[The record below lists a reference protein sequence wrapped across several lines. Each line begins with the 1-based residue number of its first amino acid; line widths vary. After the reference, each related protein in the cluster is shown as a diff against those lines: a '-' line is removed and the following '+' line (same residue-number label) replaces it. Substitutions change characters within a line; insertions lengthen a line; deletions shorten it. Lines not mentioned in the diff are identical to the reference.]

1 MADITSASQA
11 EASPTPPLSLPACS
25 SDQGAEAPA
34 RTAWVLLDEASQ
46 ELVRAEAIVA
56 LLASE
61 MEASRHQLYAAQTA
75 GEFLQAVSERIA
87 QAQDMIGVA
96 GARDGKA

>member
-1 MADITSASQA
+1 MVDITSASQA
-11 EASPTPPLSLPACS
+11 EASPTPPLSPPANS
-25 SDQGAEAPA
+25 GDPGAEGSA

-75 GEFLQAVSERIA
+75 GEFLHAVSERIA
-87 QAQDMIGVA
+87 QARDTIGLAASRNVE
-96 GARDGKA
+96 G

>member
-1 MADITSASQA
+1 MPDTTSTSQA
-11 EASPTPPLSLPACS
+11 EASPTPPLSTSACS
-25 SDQGAEAPA
+25 SDQGAEASA

-75 GEFLQAVSERIA
+75 GEFLHEVSERIA
-87 QAQDMIGVA
+87 QARDMIGVA
-96 GARDGKA
+96 GVRDC

>member
-1 MADITSASQA
+1 MADITPASQP
-11 EASPTPPLSLPACS
+11 EALLTPPLSLSAS
-25 SDQGAEAPA
+25 SGDPGAEGSA

-61 MEASRHQLYAAQTA
+61 MEASRHQLYAAQMA
-75 GEFLQAVSERIA
+75 GEFLHAVSERVA
-87 QAQDMIGVA
+87 QARDMIGVA
-96 GARDGKA
+96 GLRDGTA